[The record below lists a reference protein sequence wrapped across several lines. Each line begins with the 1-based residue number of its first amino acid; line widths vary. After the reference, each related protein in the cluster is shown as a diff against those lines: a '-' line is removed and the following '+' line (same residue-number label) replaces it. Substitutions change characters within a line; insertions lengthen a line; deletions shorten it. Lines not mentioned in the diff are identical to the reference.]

1 MAQHDYDLANQSGS
15 SFRTDLNNCLD
26 AIQSTNSGSSAP
38 SSTVAF
44 QLWADSNTGI
54 LKIRNAANDD
64 WVGLFQLDGTLT
76 LEDGSASTPG
86 LAFRDDLNT
95 GIWSSGAD
103 AVDIA
108 TGGTNRLTVN
118 STGLT
123 MSGCNIVLGDS
134 GGSGDDR
141 IVLGAGSDL
150 SIYHDGSNTKIQ
162 NTTGE
167 LQNFADTW
175 RVVSNSGSNENMIR
189 ATFDA
194 GVELFHND
202 VCKLE
207 TRGSDVWIK
216 DDLILGDSDK
226 IKLGD
231 GGDFELYH
239 DASNSYIKDNGTG
252 SIITASDSWIYW
264 MNGAASETIIKAGAN
279 SQVELY
285 YDNARKFKTESW
297 GTTIDGQSSVVAD
310 LSSNYAGKFFN
321 DGNNTTRFGVHIK
334 CGTDDAS
341 GTNYPL
347 WFADGDGDDQGGLTF
362 SGGTVALVA
371 FTAAHPAEVP
381 NSDNPSDDSLA
392 YPYGTLVET
401 TDITYSKKADGS
413 ETERGIIYKVQKTQS
428 ANSRKIL
435 GVYSGNMRGGPAG
448 RTNDHEITVL
458 GDGHILCNN
467 AGGNIEV
474 GDGICSSST
483 AGIGQKATV
492 NPSMIIGIAQEDV
505 TFTGSETK
513 LVPVQFGLQQFTP
526 WT

>member
-1 MAQHDYDLANQSGS
+1 MPQHDFSLSNQSGS
-15 SFRTDLNNCLD
+15 SFRTDLNNCLA

-95 GIWSSGAD
+95 GLWSSGAD

-134 GGSGDDR
+134 GGTGDDR
-141 IVLGAGSDL
+141 VVLGAGSDL
-150 SIYHDGSNTKIQ
+150 SLLHDGSHSWIK
-162 NTTGE
+162 NTTGQLILTSGIFKVKNVAE
-167 LQNFADTW
+167 DETMLEATADGG
-175 RVVSNSGSNENMIR
+175 VDLYFNNSIR
-189 ATFDA
+189 AKTTSDGLVVPDGFYLRVPHDSGKIQLGA
-194 GVELFHND
+194 SDDLEVFHD
-202 VCKLE
+202 
-207 TRGSDVWIK
+207 GSDNFIHNNVAGK
-216 DDLILGDSDK
+216 HLK
-226 IKLGD
+226 I
-231 GGDFELYH
+231 
-239 DASNSYIKDNGTG
+239 TG
-252 SIITASDSWIYW
+252 SDDSLSAVFY
-264 MNGAASETIIKAGAN
+264 NQANVNLYYAGAK
-279 SQVELY
+279 
-285 YDNARKFKTESW
+285 KFSTESW
-297 GTTIDGQSSVVAD
+297 GTTISGQSSVSAD
-310 LSSNYAGKFFN
+310 LASNYAGKFFN
-321 DGNNTTRFGVHIK
+321 DGNNTNRMGVEIK

-341 GTNYPL
+341 STNYAL
-347 WFADGDGDDQGGLTF
+347 WIVDGDATDQGGLTF
-362 SGGTVALVA
+362 SGGTVSLVA

-381 NSDNPSDDSLA
+381 NSDNPSDTSLA

-401 TDITYSKKADGS
+401 TDITYSKKADGTD
-413 ETERGIIYKVQKTQS
+413 TERGIIYKVQKTQS

-435 GVYSGNMRGGPAG
+435 GAYSGNMRGGPAG
-448 RTNDHEITVL
+448 RTNDHEITVV

-467 AGGNIEV
+467 AGGNIEI